1 MAAHDHT
8 VLERLFLGSN
18 TDHILHHGHTEVMVY
33 KGLSEQLQK
42 KILVPI
48 DFTEI
53 SKELLQKANEWA
65 LWHDAKMLVIHVNE
79 VPKHVGISYM
89 MESGFYR
96 QSDQAETDQVEL
108 QKQDQ
113 STQRIK
119 NILDSFVEEQ
129 NPQAPTETFVH
140 FGTPYV

>member
-1 MAAHDHT
+1 MILMAAYDHT
-8 VLERLFLGSN
+8 VLEWLFLGSN
-18 TDHILHHGHTEVMVY
+18 TDRILHHGHTEVMVY
-33 KGLSEQLQK
+33 KGLYEQLQK

-65 LWHDAKMLVIHVNE
+65 LWHDAKMLVMHVID
-79 VPKHVGISYM
+79 VPEHVGNSYR

-108 QKQDQ
+108 EEQDQ
-113 STQRIK
+113 STQRI
-119 NILDSFVEEQ
+119 
-129 NPQAPTETFVH
+129 
-140 FGTPYV
+140 